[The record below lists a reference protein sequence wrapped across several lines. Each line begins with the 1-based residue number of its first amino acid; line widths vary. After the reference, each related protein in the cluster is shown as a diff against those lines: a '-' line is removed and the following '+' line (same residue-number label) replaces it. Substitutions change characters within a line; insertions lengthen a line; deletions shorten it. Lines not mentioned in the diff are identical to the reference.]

1 MTSEDFPILATTKV
15 AALLDHYPELE
26 ETLIAM
32 APPFKKLRN
41 PILRRSVAKVASLRQ
56 AAAVGRVSVDDVVNA
71 LRAAVGQP
79 SLSTEEGPAD
89 AGYFGA
95 EPDWFDQGRVV
106 QSIDESVDVEDD
118 SMALNLV
125 NEQGKKLASG
135 EILELRTS
143 FLPVPGIDIMRQKGF
158 RSWSVEDAP
167 DRIRTY
173 FIRFGDCPLGTS
185 PLATASS
192 KPGGGA
198 A

>member
-1 MTSEDFPILATTKV
+1 MTGEDFPILATTKV

-26 ETLIAM
+26 EILIAM

-56 AAAVGRVSVDDVVNA
+56 AAAVGRVSVEEVVNA

-79 SLSTEEGPAD
+79 ALTSNEGRAD
-89 AGYFGA
+89 TGYLGG
-95 EPDWFDQGRVV
+95 EPDWFDPGRVV
-106 QSIDESVDVEDD
+106 KSIDESADVEDD
-118 SMALNLV
+118 SMALNTV
-125 NEQGKKLASG
+125 HEQGKQLADG

-143 FLPVPGIDIMRQKGF
+143 FLPVPGIDIMRERGF

-173 FIRFGDCPLGTS
+173 FTKGDTEPAQS
-185 PLATASS
+185 PPHSR
-192 KPGGGA
+192 
-198 A
+198 